1 MVVPKNRS
9 KERYFLDLFAGS
21 GGFTLGLKSSG
32 FTSLGSIEINDS
44 ARQTLQINFGETP
57 LRAIQTANGD
67 VTKINLPGLKSEL
80 LRSGVA
86 ELDLLVACP
95 PCQAFSRIGR
105 GKLDSLAGSK
115 GSHPS
120 DPRNRL
126 YRKVVHYLSVLKPK
140 AFVFENVPGMLSV
153 GRKNIAELMCRGA
166 DQAGYTVKAAVLNAA
181 WFGVPQFRERI
192 IIIGF
197 RNDLEIVPTF
207 PEIHFDGPEIE
218 GHMSGND
225 NVARLWSDDRYFV
238 PYSALPKAHKIR
250 PFRTVEDALKDLPAF
265 TEHLKALR
273 YGRKYKSL
281 RSFHCTSKYLPGEP
295 NEFAR
300 LMRTWP
306 GYESDGLVS
315 DHFCRWTPR
324 DFRIFQKMKEG
335 DAYPEALCISKKL
348 YALAKRKNPS
358 AKMRDFIPPYP
369 DDSFKEK
376 WRKLIRH
383 RPSWTVTAHLSKDS
397 YSHIHYDS
405 AQARAIT
412 IREAARLQSFPD
424 GFKFHGCSG
433 DVLRQIGNAVPP
445 LLSREIGRSL
455 FKQLATFKKKAS
467 VKNKRGEIIP
477 TWTSNREIES

>member
-1 MVVPKNRS
+1 MIAQGIRS

-21 GGFTLGLKSSG
+21 GGFTLGLESSG
-32 FTSLGSIEINDS
+32 FTSLGSIEINAS

-57 LRAIQTANGD
+57 LQTIQIANGD
-67 VTKINLPGLKSEL
+67 VTKVNLSDLKREL
-80 LRSGVA
+80 ASSGIL

-105 GKLDSLAGSK
+105 GKLDSLSGSK
-115 GSHPS
+115 GSYHG
-120 DPRNRL
+120 DPRNKL
-126 YRKVVHYLSVLKPK
+126 YRTVVHYLSILKPK
-140 AFVFENVPGMLSV
+140 AFIFENVPGMLSV
-153 GRKNIAELMCRGA
+153 GGKNVAELMCRGA
-166 DQAGYTVKAAVLNAA
+166 DQAGYTVRAAILNAA

-197 RNDLEIVPTF
+197 RNDLGVVPVF
-207 PEIHFDGPEIE
+207 PEISFDGPEIE
-218 GHMSGND
+218 RHMSGND
-225 NVARLWSDDRYFV
+225 SVARLWSNDGYFV
-238 PYSALPKAHKIR
+238 PYSALPKTCEPR
-250 PFRTVEDALKDLPAF
+250 PFRGVEEALKDLPPF

-273 YGRKYKSL
+273 YKKKYTSL
-281 RSFHCTSKYLPGEP
+281 RSFHCVSEYLPGEP
-295 NEFAR
+295 NEYGR
-300 LMRTWP
+300 MMRAWN
-306 GYESDGLVS
+306 GFESNGSVS

-324 DFRIFQKMKEG
+324 DFRIFRRMKEG
-335 DAYPEALCISKKL
+335 DAYPEALKISKTL
-348 YALAKRKNPS
+348 YAIEKKRNS
-358 AKMRDFIPPYP
+358 SVRRRDFVPPYP

-455 FKQLATFKKKAS
+455 FQQFESLKEVS
-467 VKNKRGEIIP
+467 VRINKGEIIS
-477 TWTSNREIES
+477 TWTSNQEIGL